1 MYSEEDMADPK
12 EKNRNQSAEEV
23 LADAEAARD
32 QYLVAAAAREE
43 HGIELLE
50 QITKQLDSIEK
61 LLRDR
66 LGVKQ

>member
-1 MYSEEDMADPK
+1 MPESK
-12 EKNRNQSAEEV
+12 EGGRNRGAEEV
-23 LADAEAARD
+23 LAAAEAARD

-50 QITKQLDSIEK
+50 QITKQLDAIEK
-61 LLRDR
+61 LLRER